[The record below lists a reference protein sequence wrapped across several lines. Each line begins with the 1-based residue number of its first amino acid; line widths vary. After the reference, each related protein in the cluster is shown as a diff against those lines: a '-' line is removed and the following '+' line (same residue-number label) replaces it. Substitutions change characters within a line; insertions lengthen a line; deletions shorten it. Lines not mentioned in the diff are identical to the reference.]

1 MSRRSKTV
9 PVLKREPTV
18 TLPTGQ
24 TLTPGVEVSV
34 RTLSGETGRF
44 AFHALFTPDQSLVC
58 FGPVTAAG
66 GSWRA
71 FPQSAVRRVH
81 RNITP
86 RKKAS

>member
-1 MSRRSKTV
+1 MSRRSKSI
-9 PVLKREPTV
+9 PQLPREATC

-34 RTLSGETGRF
+34 RTEAGETGRF
-44 AFHALFTPDQSLVC
+44 AYHALFTPDQSLVC
-58 FGPVTAAG
+58 FGPVTSAG